1 MIGQRGLLKW
11 KLEHDPI
18 EKYFKILMEH
28 NTDIWKDIKKY
39 TDKYYELHPE
49 EKPIQQPIIPSV
61 DETPKEIHVKSTL
74 WKL

>member
-11 KLEHDPI
+11 KLEIDPI

-49 EKPIQQPIIPSV
+49 EKPIQQQLITSV
-61 DETPKEIHVKSTL
+61 DETPKEIHVKS
-74 WKL
+74 